1 MSVYNPRNLQI
12 KWPHVLTGLIL
23 GCVLILAACGEP
35 DQPATGN
42 GETVKRAG
50 PNLLLITLDTA
61 RADRFGCYGY
71 EKAVTPNIDRLAGG
85 GVLFEEA
92 FTPVPLTVSSHAS
105 IFTGCYPPHHGVH
118 TNDEKLL
125 DEPNLC
131 LAEMLKSRGYRT
143 AAFPGAAVLH
153 RNSGIAQGF
162 ETYADDFSAIS
173 KTGGAAYQE
182 KPAEAVVRPA
192 IRWLEQQG
200 DTPFF
205 LWVHLFDPH
214 RPYGAPP
221 AFVSR
226 SSGDPYDAEITYC
239 DHWIGELLTSLR
251 LAGLSDDTVVAFLSD
266 HGEGLGEHGESS
278 HGFFIYDSTLRVPLI
293 LSAPQLLPRGRR
305 IGSLVR
311 TVDLAPTLLDL
322 LGVPVPQGLHGTSL
336 RPLIDGGPDDPR
348 ELYAETYYPA
358 TAYGWSPLLGLR
370 TAEHKAILAPRPEF
384 FLLQEDG
391 RETVN
396 RYGDRPGEAARML
409 SRLEARMVEFDREEV
424 RQTQLLDEQG
434 REMLRALGYLTRGE
448 APTTKEDEPLPDPKD
463 RISVVT
469 RLEQALDLMGQGRHA
484 DAIKILEELAVEEPE
499 SGNIYRQLGEALLAS
514 HHFARA
520 ANIYRR
526 LCRLTPNDPIPLVNL
541 GSLAFMDKEYEKAA
555 GYFERAVEISPHQVE
570 ALLNLGYIHQR
581 VLGNRKKAREYYS
594 RFLEAAPND
603 PQAARIRSILNQ
615 I

>member
-1 MSVYNPRNLQI
+1 MPAKTPRKVQNSWSRI
-12 KWPHVLTGLIL
+12 LTGLIL
-23 GCVLILAACGEP
+23 SWTLILAACGDP
-35 DQPATGN
+35 GQLP
-42 GETVKRAG
+42 AG

-71 EKAVTPNIDRLAGG
+71 QRAVTPNIDRLAGE

-131 LAEMLKSRGYRT
+131 LAEMLRSRGFRT

-162 ETYADDFSAIS
+162 ETYADDFSA
-173 KTGGAAYQE
+173 TPTAGGAAYPE
-182 KPAEAVVRPA
+182 KPAEAVVGPA

-200 DTPFF
+200 DTQFF

-278 HGFFIYDSTLRVPLI
+278 HGFFIYDSTLQVPVI
-293 LSAPQLLPRGRR
+293 LSAPRLLPRGRR

-311 TVDLAPTLLDL
+311 TVDLAPTLLEL
-322 LGVPVPQGLHGTSL
+322 LGVPVPRGMHGASL
-336 RPLIDGGPDDPR
+336 KPLIDGNPDEPR

-358 TAYGWSPLLGLR
+358 TAFGWSPLLGLR
-370 TAEHKAILAPRPEF
+370 TADQKAILAPRPEF
-384 FLLQEDG
+384 YRLKEDG
-391 RETVN
+391 RETAN
-396 RYGDRPGEAARML
+396 RYEDQPGEAAGL
-409 SRLEARMVEFDREEV
+409 LARLEARVVELDRADV
-424 RQTQLLDEQG
+424 SQAPLLDEQG
-434 REMLRALGYLTRGE
+434 REMLRALGYITGGDVST
-448 APTTKEDEPLPDPKD
+448 AKEGAALPDPKD
-463 RISVVT
+463 RIGIVT
-469 RLEQALDLMGQGRHA
+469 RLEQAMDLLGQNRPA

-499 SGNIYRQLGEALLAS
+499 SGNIHRQLGEALLAS
-514 HHFARA
+514 RRFARA

-526 LCRLTPNDPIPLVNL
+526 LCRLAPNDPIPLVNL
-541 GSLAFMDKEYEKAA
+541 GTLAFMDKEYEKAA
-555 GYFERAVEISPHQVE
+555 GYYERAVALSPNQVE
-570 ALLNLGYIHQR
+570 ALLNLGDINQR
-581 VLGNRKKAREYYS
+581 VLGNREKAREYYS
-594 RFLEAAPND
+594 RFLQAAPND